1 MTGHDRGNGSPTVLV
16 IPQWQGSA
24 ARHPRRLA
32 EGAHRL
38 SALLPA
44 AARTV
49 VDVDPSPGQ
58 DHDGVRYL
66 DALSRSLEATR
77 TALRRTGDDETLL
90 AVGGDCGIE
99 LAPVARAVARHGDS
113 LAVVWFDAH
122 ADLNTPDT
130 SPSGGFHG
138 MVLRTLLGQ
147 GPSPLVPEPGER
159 LSARQIVLAGVRA
172 LDPAER
178 DFIDS
183 EGIGALSVRA
193 LREPDPL
200 LAAVAAT
207 GATHLYIHVDLDVL
221 DPAHFTGL
229 SCPEPG
235 GLHPDQLRTAL
246 HALTRRFH
254 IAGMGITEH
263 APAADADDSDRVL
276 SRILDGIGF
285 RTSNAS
291 GPS

>member
-1 MTGHDRGNGSPTVLV
+1 MTGLDRGNGPHTVVV

-24 ARHPRRLA
+24 ARDPQRLA

-44 AARTV
+44 ARRTV
-49 VDVDPSPGQ
+49 VDVDPRPGQ
-58 DHDGVRYL
+58 DLDGVRHL
-66 DALSRSLEATR
+66 DVLTRSLEATR
-77 TALRRTGDDETLL
+77 AALGPIGDDTPL

-147 GPSPLVPEPGER
+147 GPSPLSPRPTER
-159 LSARQIVLAGVRA
+159 LSPRQIVLAGARA

-178 DFIDS
+178 DFIES
-183 EGIGALSVRA
+183 EGIRALSVQA
-193 LREPDPL
+193 LGEPDQL
-200 LAAVAAT
+200 VSAVAET
-207 GATHLYIHVDLDVL
+207 GATHVYLHLDLDVL
-221 DPAHFTGL
+221 DPEHFTSL

-235 GLHPDQLRTAL
+235 GLHPDQLRAAL
-246 HALTRRFH
+246 CALTRRFH
-254 IAGMGITEH
+254 VAGMGITEH
-263 APAADADDSDRVL
+263 APAVDSAGSDHVL
-276 SRILDGIGF
+276 QRILGDMAF
-285 RTSNAS
+285 L
-291 GPS
+291 

>member
-1 MTGHDRGNGSPTVLV
+1 MTGRDRDNASPTVLV

-38 SALLPA
+38 GALLPTA
-44 AARTV
+44 SRTV
-49 VDVDPSPGQ
+49 VDIDPRPGQ
-58 DHDGVRYL
+58 DHDGVGHL
-66 DALSRSLEATR
+66 DALTRSLEATR
-77 TALRRTGDDETLL
+77 TALRRTGDGATLL

-122 ADLNTPDT
+122 ADLNTPET

-138 MVLRTLLGQ
+138 MVLRTLIGQ
-147 GPSPLVPEPGER
+147 GPSPLVPEPEER
-159 LSARQIVLAGVRA
+159 LSTRRIVLAGVRA

-183 EGIGALSVRA
+183 EGIRALSVQA
-193 LREPDPL
+193 LRQQDRL

-207 GATHLYIHVDLDVL
+207 GATHVYVHLDLDVL

-235 GLHPDQLRTAL
+235 GLHPDELRTAL
-246 HALTRRFH
+246 HALTQRFT

-263 APAADADDSDRVL
+263 APTTDTADSDHVL
-276 SRILDGIGF
+276 RSILDGIGL
-285 RTSNAS
+285 RTTSAG